1 MASVSSSPAAP
12 PGRAH
17 GQRVL
22 LDTDYLNGVATVF
35 RADGKY
41 ATVRLTPQP
50 GSPIARS
57 VHMLGLP
64 YLVVT
69 TDEGEDLAVEL
80 PTLDNLA
87 PLRARPVVYLDQQAW
102 SKLALAVYE
111 PEALLPLAE
120 RDAALWLIELVEAR
134 AVVLP
139 YSNGNLTET
148 THWTNREKR
157 RRLALT
163 IARLSRGWQMLDP
176 LAVRAVELRAVLGGD
191 PDRWPLPTVWT
202 LEPGA
207 AAVARG
213 DRFDAGEGLPP
224 DLALTANAASS
235 TIAVFATILDD
246 DPIERVDPGGWA
258 NRWAE
263 IADHVRETGKPAHLT
278 ALAVHAAVL
287 SDAGVELARAAASVG
302 WTPDQLGA
310 WLRGAARRDIRGL
323 PAFGLVREV
332 THLKVANSTAR
343 WEPNDLTDIFYLVQ
357 AAGYADAVV
366 GERGFITLI
375 QQAQR
380 RLGRTPTAHK
390 TLQALRQSGVL
401 DHAAQPTSQ

>member
-1 MASVSSSPAAP
+1 MTSGSSSPAASP
-12 PGRAH
+12 DRARGR
-17 GQRVL
+17 RVL
-22 LDTDYLNGVATVF
+22 LDTDYVGGVATVF

-41 ATVRLTPQP
+41 ATVRMPP
-50 GSPIARS
+50 RPDSPIARS

-64 YLVVT
+64 YLVAT
-69 TDEGEDLAVEL
+69 TDEGEDLTVEL
-80 PTLDNLA
+80 PTLDDLA

-111 PEALLPLAE
+111 PEALPPAE
-120 RDAALWLIELVEAR
+120 RDAALWLIDLVESW

-176 LAVRAVELRAVLGGD
+176 LAVRASELRAVLGAD

-207 AAVARG
+207 VAVTRG
-213 DRFDAGEGLPP
+213 ERFDAGAGLPP

-258 NRWAE
+258 NHWAE
-263 IADHVRETGKPAHLT
+263 IANHVRETRKPAHLT

-287 SDAGVELARAAASVG
+287 SDAGAELARAAASVG
-302 WTPDQLGA
+302 WTPERLGA
-310 WLRGAARRDIRGL
+310 WLREAARRDVGGL

-332 THLKVANSTAR
+332 TYMKVATGTAK
-343 WEPNDLTDIFYLVQ
+343 WEPNDLADIFYLVQ

-390 TLQALRQSGVL
+390 TLESLRQSGSL
-401 DHAAQPTSQ
+401 DQAARRLRQ